1 MIAAFLIISGLI
13 LLVAG
18 AEMVVRG
25 ASWLATSMGVR
36 PIILGITVVA
46 IGTSVPELVVGI
58 TASLQGS
65 GALAVANI
73 AGTNVFNILFILG
86 LSAAILP
93 LPIDMKILRLELP
106 VIVLSAALMT
116 GMALDGV
123 LTRFDG
129 VILFATGL
137 LYTVALIRLSRKE
150 SRATRQK
157 FKEAYGVTVES
168 EKDHQQFRQS
178 RLWYAL
184 ILLAGLALSVLGAE
198 WLVRGAVGA
207 ARSMGVSEA
216 MIGLTIVAVGTS
228 SPELVTTIIST
239 LKGARDI
246 AVGNLIGSSIYNILI
261 ILGITCLAAPG
272 IPVERELL
280 LIDIPLMAAVALVCV
295 PVFISGREISRAEG
309 TAGVVLYLVYMGWLI
324 ARASTP

>member
-1 MIAAFLIISGLI
+1 MIIALLIISGLI

-18 AEMVVRG
+18 ADMVVRG
-25 ASWLATSMGVR
+25 ASFLAASMGVR
-36 PIILGITVVA
+36 PIVLGITVVA

-65 GALAVANI
+65 GALAVGNI

-86 LSAAILP
+86 FSAAILP

-123 LTRFDG
+123 LTRLDG
-129 VILFATGL
+129 AILFVAGI
-137 LYTVALIRLSRKE
+137 LYTVWLIRLSRKE

-157 FKEAYGVTVES
+157 FREAYGVSVEP
-168 EKDHQQFRQS
+168 EKSRKQFRNN
-178 RLWYAL
+178 RIWYSL
-184 ILLAGLALSVLGAE
+184 ILMAGLAFSVLGAE

-216 MIGLTIVAVGTS
+216 IIGLTILAVGTS
-228 SPELVTTIIST
+228 SPELVTTIVST
-239 LKGARDI
+239 LKGSRDI

-261 ILGITCLAAPG
+261 ILGTTCLAAPG
-272 IPVERELL
+272 ISVERELL
-280 LIDIPLMAAVALVCV
+280 LIDIPLMAGVALACV
-295 PVFISGREISRAEG
+295 PVFISGRKISRLEG
-309 TAGVVLYLVYMGWLI
+309 IAGVVLYLGYMTWLI
-324 ARASTP
+324 LLRA